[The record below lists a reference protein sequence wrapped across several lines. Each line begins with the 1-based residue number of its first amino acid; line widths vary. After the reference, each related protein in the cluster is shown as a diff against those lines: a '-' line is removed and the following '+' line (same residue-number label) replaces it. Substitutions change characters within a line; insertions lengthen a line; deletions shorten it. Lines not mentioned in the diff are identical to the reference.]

1 MSVVMEMTLLLLF
14 FGGLWAHEVDTESL
28 GMSTPRQISSSLVS
42 NISEASNL
50 DSVASDQATTRVPEE
65 NGGAGHQAS
74 LPSSAPHEV
83 SSPATS
89 TAASV
94 GLFITDPIATQEVP
108 TGKLSMFQ
116 EISNATSDPTVPAM
130 TTLGLHTMA
139 GETMATSS
147 LETSSG
153 TLTSKPPVTMTT
165 NSLETSSGTSGL
177 PVTMTASSLEPSSG
191 TSGLPVTMT
200 ASSLEPSSGT
210 SGLPVTMTASSLEPS
225 SGTSGLPVTMTTSS
239 LEPSSGTSGLPVT
252 MTTSSLETSDMTSEP
267 PVTMAT
273 SSLETPK
280 ETSGSPSFGVNIL
293 MTTPGISTNKG
304 SGPSQSSHQKTGNTL
319 VVAVLVALLAVI
331 LLLALVLLWRRRQK
345 RRTGALTLNRG
356 GKRNGVA
363 DAWAGPAR
371 VSDEEAVTTAAGA
384 PGGDKG
390 SGAPEG
396 EGSGRRPTL
405 TTFFGRRK
413 SRRGS
418 LALEELKVESAAS
431 LKGEEEPLVGSE
443 DEAVEAPAS
452 DGLVAGDVEVP

>member
-14 FGGLWAHEVDTESL
+14 FGGLWAHEVDTESP

-50 DSVASDQATTRVPEE
+50 DSVASDQAITRVPEE
-65 NGGAGHQAS
+65 NGGAGHQVS

-83 SSPATS
+83 SSPETS
-89 TAASV
+89 LAASV
-94 GLFITDPIATQEVP
+94 GLFITDPVATEEAH

-130 TTLGLHTMA
+130 TTLGPHTTA

-177 PVTMTASSLEPSSG
+177 PVTMT
-191 TSGLPVTMT
+191 
-200 ASSLEPSSGT
+200 
-210 SGLPVTMTASSLEPS
+210 
-225 SGTSGLPVTMTTSS
+225 TSS

-252 MTTSSLETSDMTSEP
+252 MTTSSLETSDVTSEP
-267 PVTMAT
+267 PITIATSSLETSNGTSGCPVTMAT

-280 ETSGSPSFGVNIL
+280 ETSGSPTFGVNIL
-293 MTTPGISTNKG
+293 MTTPGMSTNKG
-304 SGPSQSSHQKTGNTL
+304 SGPSQSSDQETSNTL
-319 VVAVLVALLAVI
+319 VVAVLVALLVVI
-331 LLLALVLLWRRRQK
+331 ILLALILLWRRRQK

-371 VSDEEAVTTAAGA
+371 VSDEEAVITTAGES
-384 PGGDKG
+384 GGDKG
-390 SGAPEG
+390 SAAPEG

-413 SRRGS
+413 SRQGS
-418 LALEELKVESAAS
+418 LALEELKAESAAS

-452 DGLVAGDVEVP
+452 DGPVAGDVEVP

>member
-14 FGGLWAHEVDTESL
+14 FGGLWAQEVDTESP
-28 GMSTPRQISSSLVS
+28 GMSTPRQPSSSLVS

-50 DSVASDQATTRVPEE
+50 DSVASDQAITRVPEE
-65 NGGAGHQAS
+65 NGGTGHQVS

-83 SSPATS
+83 SSPETS

-94 GLFITDPIATQEVP
+94 SLFITDTIATQEVP
-108 TGKLSMFQ
+108 TRKLSMSQ
-116 EISNATSDPTVPAM
+116 DISNATSDPTVPAM
-130 TTLGLHTMA
+130 TTLGLHTTA

-147 LETSSG
+147 LET
-153 TLTSKPPVTMTT
+153 
-165 NSLETSSGTSGL
+165 
-177 PVTMTASSLEPSSG
+177 
-191 TSGLPVTMT
+191 
-200 ASSLEPSSGT
+200 
-210 SGLPVTMTASSLEPS
+210 S

-252 MTTSSLETSDMTSEP
+252 MTTSSLEPFSGTSGLPVTMTTSSLETSDVTSEP
-267 PVTMAT
+267 PITIATSSLETSNGTSGRPVTMAT

-304 SGPSQSSHQKTGNTL
+304 SGPSQSSDQKTGNTL

-331 LLLALVLLWRRRQK
+331 LLLALILLWRRRQK

-356 GKRNGVA
+356 GKHNGVA

-371 VSDEEAVTTAAGA
+371 VSDEEAMITAVGV

-413 SRRGS
+413 SRQGS

-452 DGLVAGDVEVP
+452 DGPVAGDVEVP